1 MVRERKG
8 VAAAIYECDHC
19 GAAPGVSYHDNGTCS
34 GPVLSIDGEWRC
46 GGCGVRIPP
55 TIRCPDCGHEITPR
69 KYQLPLDRH
78 PADTASNMEQAI
90 HQATNRRRKQHDLP
104 LLSYSDHLAAVAR
117 QHSRDM
123 AERDFFNHTSP
134 DDEDAAGRYRR
145 FGHDDRSVG
154 ENIARRHPLP
164 TASATDIAATV
175 VDGWMDSP
183 GHRENL
189 LQERFEAE
197 GIGVFVDTDGAIYAT
212 QNFR

>member
-1 MVRERKG
+1 MVPEREG
-8 VAAAIYECDHC
+8 VTVAVYECGQC
-19 GAAPGVSYHDNGTCS
+19 GAAPGVSYHDGASC
-34 GPVLSIDGEWRC
+34 GVPVLSIDGEWRC
-46 GGCGVRIPP
+46 GGCGVRVAP
-55 TIRCPDCGHEITPR
+55 TSRCPECGDEITP
-69 KYQLPLDRH
+69 YQYRLPLDRR
-78 PADTASNMEQAI
+78 PPDDASMIEQAI
-90 HQATNRRRKQHDLP
+90 HEATNRRREQHDLAP
-104 LLSYSDHLAAVAR
+104 LSYSDHLAAIAL

-123 AERDFFNHTSP
+123 AERDFFAHTSP

-164 TASATDIAATV
+164 TASATDIAAAV

-189 LQERFEAE
+189 LRARFEAE
-197 GIGVFVDTDGAIYAT
+197 GLGVFVDTDGAVYAT